1 MYFIGKVKLSVNIT
15 SPNPAVFQY
24 CSNLKEVVL
33 SENMQFLGDFMFS
46 YCTQLTNIVLPD
58 TLTSVLRSAFQN
70 CDNLKN
76 ITVPKNVTTIRDY
89 AFGYYYDEQSAIYKN
104 MMILR
109 YQAMLEVRHRNM
121 PRQMESDLL
130 SLTKKRLQ
138 TESR

>member
-1 MYFIGKVKLSVNIT
+1 
-15 SPNPAVFQY
+15 
-24 CSNLKEVVL
+24 
-33 SENMQFLGDFMFS
+33 MFS
-46 YCTQLTNIVLPD
+46 YCKEITNIVLPD
-58 TLTSVLRSAFQN
+58 KLNSILSSAFQN

-76 ITVPKNVTTIRDY
+76 ITVPKNVTTIQDY
-89 AFGYYYDEQSAIYKN
+89 ALGYYYDERVQHIKN

-121 PRQMESDLL
+121 PRQTESDLL